1 MSKITLE
8 VCVDSVESALAAVQ
22 GGANR
27 LELCSALS
35 EGGLTPTLGLYR
47 VVKSLVLNIPVFVML
62 RPRSGFDFVFSPAEK
77 DIMRFDCR
85 QFVEHGADGFV
96 IGALTAEQEID
107 VAFARELIDI
117 IGARPVTFHRAFD
130 VVRDPVTALRQ
141 LIELGV
147 GRVLTSG
154 QKRSVVDGLPLLE
167 QLHLISA
174 GRINLM
180 PGSGVNKSNVEHIL
194 PTLPGVTDV
203 HLSGKQSIQ
212 PNFKQETE
220 VCKGDSRDVTN
231 TAVIREVRDII
242 NGLEKKLR
250 GENM

>member
-1 MSKITLE
+1 MFFFLFSFKKKKKK
-8 VCVDSVESALAAVQ
+8 VDAGIFNNQKCMFSF
-22 GGANR
+22 
-27 LELCSALS
+27 
-35 EGGLTPTLGLYR
+35 YF
-47 VVKSLVLNIPVFVML
+47 NILF
-62 RPRSGFDFVFSPAEK
+62 
-77 DIMRFDCR
+77 
-85 QFVEHGADGFV
+85 
-96 IGALTAEQEID
+96 T
-107 VAFARELIDI
+107 
-117 IGARPVTFHRAFD
+117 
-130 VVRDPVTALRQ
+130 
-141 LIELGV
+141 
-147 GRVLTSG
+147 
-154 QKRSVVDGLPLLE
+154 GLPLLE

-220 VCKGDSRDVTN
+220 VSKGDSRDVTN